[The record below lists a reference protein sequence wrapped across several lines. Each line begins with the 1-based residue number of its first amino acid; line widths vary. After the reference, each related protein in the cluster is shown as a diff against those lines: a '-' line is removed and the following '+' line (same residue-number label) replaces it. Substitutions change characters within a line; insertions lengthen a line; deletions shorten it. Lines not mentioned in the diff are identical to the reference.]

1 MLIINYFLSI
11 KLFHIHFVTDLS
23 IIGVM
28 IGLKLQVTVP
38 DLSNEITIVL
48 RKNQG
53 APIIVISKRL
63 MA

>member
-1 MLIINYFLSI
+1 MLVINYFLSI
-11 KLFHIHFVTDLS
+11 KLFHIHFIIDLS
-23 IIGVM
+23 VIGVM